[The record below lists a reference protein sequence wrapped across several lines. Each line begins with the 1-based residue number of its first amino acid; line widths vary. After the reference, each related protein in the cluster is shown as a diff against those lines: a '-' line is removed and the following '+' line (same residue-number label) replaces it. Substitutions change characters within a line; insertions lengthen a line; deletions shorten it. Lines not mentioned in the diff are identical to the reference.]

1 MDQNLK
7 EFYFFS
13 DFLNRRV
20 YNPSRQRVGRIS
32 DLVAERAEPYPM
44 IIGMMVRTRGRKR
57 YLPLGED
64 YSNRAPAHSS

>member
-1 MDQNLK
+1 MNQNLK

-20 YNPSRQRVGRIS
+20 YNPSGQKVGKIS

-44 IIGMMVRTRGRKR
+44 IIGMVVRTRGREKM
-57 YLPLGED
+57 LPSLGED
-64 YSNRAPAHSS
+64 HSN